1 MKKWFIGVSVFF
13 IIVIAI
19 CVVIIRSE
27 PQPENLTHPIG
38 GHYVITETTTTTATT
53 PNIYCPGSYFTK

>member
-27 PQPENLTHPIG
+27 PQPENLTPPIVG
-38 GHYVITETTTTTATT
+38 PQTSIALTLTLL
-53 PNIYCPGSYFTK
+53 NK

>member
-27 PQPENLTHPIG
+27 PQPENLTPPIG
-38 GHYVITETTTTTATT
+38 G
-53 PNIYCPGSYFTK
+53 PML

>member
-27 PQPENLTHPIG
+27 PQPENFPTH
-38 GHYVITETTTTTATT
+38 GHYVIIETTTTTATT
-53 PNIYCPGSYFTK
+53 PNIYCPDSYFNR